1 MKEIIQL
8 INISYPYGDKFVDL
22 IIKFIKRFEE
32 ITINKSLKE
41 ISEIIE
47 NMKFQTEKYY
57 NNKLPIFLNS
67 LKDEYKNIDLIKEM
81 KNTFEK
87 IIKGSFQGEKKK
99 NNF

>member
-1 MKEIIQL
+1 MKEIIKI

-47 NMKFQTEKYY
+47 NIGFQNEQYY

-67 LKDEYKNIDLIKEM
+67 LKDEYKNIDLIKET

-87 IIKGSFQGEKKK
+87 IIKEVFKGKKKK